1 MLSIKEKIQEVSKML
16 NNLDFHI
23 NGLMIGFQKGVGNQ
37 ILLDEFILK
46 KEVLQKELDQLKS

>member
-1 MLSIKEKIQEVSKML
+1 MLSTEEKIQEVSQMI
-16 NNLDFHI
+16 NNINFHI
-23 NGLMIGFQKGVGNQ
+23 DGFMLGFQKGVGDQ